1 MTEQEK
7 MLKHIDKS
15 MQELNYLYN
24 DYKQAVE
31 HNGWEQSVILG
42 SLRKLAFNLSWDFN
56 KLESICELNEQPK
69 TNDTEM

>member
-31 HNGWEQSVILG
+31 HNGGEKSVILG

-56 KLESICELNEQPK
+56 KLESIGELIEQPK
-69 TNDTEM
+69 QN

>member
-7 MLKHIDKS
+7 MLKHIDKTI
-15 MQELNYLYN
+15 EVLNDLYN

-56 KLESICELNEQPK
+56 KLETIGVLNEQPK
-69 TNDTEM
+69 QN